1 MFLNIQSALKLFSC
15 LKTCDIQ
22 NWGWYD
28 PGLLFIGTKW
38 CLDGPGRVWAGWFEA
53 NWQELFC
60 YHLGEIGCQRPPCPP
75 QIFAWVFGWGGW
87 AWDSVLGIE
96 WFLLF
101 LPLHIKTIR
110 RTDLGLRKNNSFF
123 QEWKKS
129 ILYAVVYASFVQ
141 EWVLYHNM
149 FWILTSKGFVRS
161 QSPCEPILSFQN
173 NLCHFKLI
181 CVWSVSEL

>member
-1 MFLNIQSALKLFSC
+1 MFLNIQSAAKLLSC

-38 CLDGPGRVWAGWFEA
+38 CLDGPGCRVWPGWFEA

-60 YHLGEIGCQRPPCPP
+60 YHLGEIGCQRPPCPL

-101 LPLHIKTIR
+101 LPFHIKTIR
-110 RTDLGLRKNNSFF
+110 RTDPVCTKNNGFF
-123 QEWKKS
+123 QEWKS
-129 ILYAVVYASFVQ
+129 QFFIL
-141 EWVLYHNM
+141 
-149 FWILTSKGFVRS
+149 
-161 QSPCEPILSFQN
+161 
-173 NLCHFKLI
+173 NLCII
-181 CVWSVSEL
+181 CSGLGLLS

>member
-1 MFLNIQSALKLFSC
+1 MFGPCLGGMIWGKLTRVILLPFGRNRLSAGPRYLHEF
-15 LKTCDIQ
+15 
-22 NWGWYD
+22 
-28 PGLLFIGTKW
+28 
-38 CLDGPGRVWAGWFEA
+38 LDAG
-53 NWQELFC
+53 
-60 YHLGEIGCQRPPCPP
+60 
-75 QIFAWVFGWGGW
+75 VGW

-110 RTDLGLRKNNSFF
+110 RTDLGRRKNNSFF

-149 FWILTSKGFVRS
+149 FWILTSKGFVRP
-161 QSPCEPILSFQN
+161 QPYCGPILSFQN

-181 CVWSVSEL
+181 CVWSVSELWGLGRCCQPRPGLGSYQ